1 MKIIKSGSVRLIA
14 LLALINCLCIAGTGF
29 LASGMITKKQTAE
42 ESNNLSALII
52 RNSARTK
59 LIFSFYKSRI
69 FSSDKEF
76 FKESAEFLGADEDIL
91 SFSVFKKTAD
101 ENYFKV
107 IKASSMTGA
116 RKLHFNEGMQIM
128 ESSEI
133 NYLKKGLYE
142 TAIDEKIYSEDG
154 SHFFNIYIP
163 AKFAKS
169 ECVIQIS
176 VSAEEYALNSI
187 NIEKQTASLKKALI
201 VFTAILCILFASLTF
216 IQLEQMR
223 AFYKRMSGV
232 AQNAAQGSDT
242 VMNPSA
248 DSDISELALSFNS
261 LVGEIKE
268 KEKIIEELSSKDSL
282 SDIFKFGVNLL
293 KENRFDEASNIFSS
307 LIMLKPDGFG
317 SFFNLG
323 VIFAK
328 KKNYTESLN
337 MFQKALEINPDHD
350 MTKSYISKTERL
362 IQSEKS

>member
-14 LLALINCLCIAGTGF
+14 VLALINCICIAGTGF
-29 LASGMITKKQTAE
+29 IASELITKKQTAE
-42 ESNNLSALII
+42 DHNNLNALITK
-52 RNSARTK
+52 NSPRTK
-59 LIFSFYKSRI
+59 LIFSFYKSRV
-69 FSSDKEF
+69 FSSEKEF
-76 FKESAEFLGADEDIL
+76 LKESADFLGTDEDIL
-91 SFSVFKKTAD
+91 SFSVFTKTAD
-101 ENYFKV
+101 ENYYKV
-107 IKASSMTGA
+107 IKASSITGA
-116 RKLHFNEGMQIM
+116 RKLPFSEGMQIM
-128 ESSEI
+128 ESSET

-142 TAIDEKIYSEDG
+142 TAIDDKIYSEDG
-154 SHFFNIYIP
+154 THFFNIYIP

-176 VSAEEYALNSI
+176 VSAEEYSSNSA

-201 VFTAILCILFASLTF
+201 ILTAILCIIFASLTF

-242 VMNPSA
+242 VMNPST

-293 KENRFDEASNIFSS
+293 KENRFDEAEKIFSS

-328 KKNYTESLN
+328 NKNYNESLK
-337 MFQKALEINPDHD
+337 MFKKALEINPDHD

>member
-14 LLALINCLCIAGTGF
+14 FLALINCLCIAATGF
-29 LASGMITKKQTAE
+29 FASEMITKIHTAE
-42 ESNNLSALII
+42 EHSNLTKLIAM
-52 RNSARTK
+52 NEPRTK

-69 FSSDKEF
+69 FLSEKDF
-76 FKESAEFLGADEDIL
+76 FKDSIEFLGADEDIL
-91 SFSVFKKTAD
+91 SFSVFTKTAD
-101 ENYFKV
+101 ENYYKV
-107 IKASSMTGA
+107 IKASSMTGG
-116 RKLHFNEGMQIM
+116 RKLPFAEGMQIM
-128 ESSEI
+128 ESSET

-142 TAIDEKIYSEDG
+142 TSIDEKIYAEDG
-154 SHFFNIYIP
+154 THFFNIYIP
-163 AKFAKS
+163 AKFGKK

-176 VSAEEYALNSI
+176 VSAEEYAANST
-187 NIEKQTASLKKALI
+187 NIEKHTASLKKTLMI
-201 VFTAILCILFASLTF
+201 FTIILCIIFGFLTF
-216 IQLEQMR
+216 VQLEQMR

-232 AQNAAQGSDT
+232 AQNAAQGSDM
-242 VMNPSA
+242 VMNPSV

-293 KENRFDEASNIFSS
+293 KENRFDEASNIFST

-328 KKNYTESLN
+328 KKKYSESLE
-337 MFQKALEINPDHD
+337 MFKKALEINPEHD

-362 IQSEKS
+362 IQSEKP

>member
-14 LLALINCLCIAGTGF
+14 VLALINCLCIALTGF
-29 LASGMITKKQTAE
+29 FAAEMITKKQTAE
-42 ESNNLSALII
+42 DHNNLKELID
-52 RNSARTK
+52 RNEPRTK
-59 LIFSFYKSRI
+59 LIFSFYNTKV
-69 FSSDKEF
+69 FSSEKEF

-91 SFSVFKKTAD
+91 SFSVFTKTAD
-101 ENYFKV
+101 ENYYKV
-107 IKASSMTGA
+107 IKASSMTGG
-116 RKLHFNEGMQIM
+116 RKLPFTEGMQIM
-128 ESSEI
+128 ESSET

-142 TAIDEKIYSEDG
+142 TAIDDKIYFEDG
-154 SHFFNIYIP
+154 TRFFNIYIP
-163 AKFAKS
+163 AKFGKK
-169 ECVIQIS
+169 ECVIQLS
-176 VSAEEYALNSI
+176 VSAEEYAANSA
-187 NIEKQTASLKKALI
+187 NIEKETASLKKTLM
-201 VFTAILCILFASLTF
+201 VFIIMLCIIFTFLTF
-216 IQLEQMR
+216 VQLEQMR

-232 AQNAAQGSDT
+232 AHSAAQGSDL

-268 KEKIIEELSSKDSL
+268 KEKIIEELSSKDFL

-293 KENRFDEASNIFSS
+293 KENRFDDASNIFSS

-317 SFFNLG
+317 SYFNLG

-328 KKNYTESLN
+328 KKKYSESLE
-337 MFQKALEINPDHD
+337 MFKKALEINPEHD